1 MSRYGEDE
9 RVIVLRDGGREGVQT
24 VVDEFLTNLLR
35 EALGKKKR
43 HDDDDDEKKIKRRWS
58 KPVNKEVVACWT
70 LLLMAASPWIGL
82 KMLTMYASLLG
93 QYAGILNQFVK

>member
-1 MSRYGEDE
+1 MPRYGEDE
-9 RVIVLRDGGREGVQT
+9 RVIVVDRGNGGRDIFDQFVADLVKKALDHKHKHE
-24 VVDEFLTNLLR
+24 DE
-35 EALGKKKR
+35 EDG
-43 HDDDDDEKKIKRRWS
+43 KRRPRRWN

>member
-9 RVIVLRDGGREGVQT
+9 RVIVLKSDGGSGRDIFDQFVGELVR
-24 VVDEFLTNLLR
+24 D
-35 EALGKKKR
+35 ALKKR
-43 HDDDDDEKKIKRRWS
+43 DHKDHDHDEHGKKIKAWR

-93 QYAGILNQFVK
+93 QYAGVLNQFVK